1 MNSIHTCNM
10 ERKIYVAPS
19 FMFHFPRA
27 NHHISPSLS
36 PSQDSSQG
44 VKFLIFSFFAKWTI
58 KWHLLAVHFLMVHL
72 QKAKSTV
79 TICATVKRICCCYG
93 DSFCKQGILF
103 QSSCFLLRVPIWI
116 LCSCLCQWI
125 KFTVDCSFV
134 TQRNSSFK
142 RERWRG
148 KANRWYLGI
157 NGGGRGQL
165 H

>member
-1 MNSIHTCNM
+1 MNSIHACNIKR
-10 ERKIYVAPS
+10 RKYRDPS
-19 FMFHFPRA
+19 FGFHFPKA
-27 NHHISPSLS
+27 NYHMSSSLS

-44 VKFLIFSFFAKWTI
+44 VKLVIFSFSPKWTI
-58 KWHLLAVHFLMVHL
+58 KWYMLAVHFLIVHH

-116 LCSCLCQWI
+116 LRSCLCKWI
-125 KFTVDCSFV
+125 NFTIDCSFV
-134 TQRNSSFK
+134 TPRNSSFQHG
-142 RERWRG
+142 RWRG
-148 KANRWYLGI
+148 NANRWYLGI
-157 NGGGRGQL
+157 NGGGERQL